1 MVRGSSNARARPDLV
16 PDRAITVS
24 ARELVERAV
33 HELFDQRDPRAVD
46 RYWSPDYI
54 EHSIAG
60 ANGLPGL
67 RDLVDTLP
75 AGFRHTRTR
84 VISEHDLVVA
94 HGRYDGI
101 GATPIV
107 AFDIWRV
114 DQGKIVE
121 HWDAHQPW
129 EDQTVSGH
137 TMIDGPTE
145 IASPGST
152 AASRLTVASFAEL
165 IMMGGD
171 RTQIGRFFCD
181 DRFVQHNP
189 QIADGVSGLGQAIQ
203 TGVWEAVVNRIHRI
217 VADGEFV
224 FTQGE
229 GLLHGEPTAFYDL
242 FRVENG
248 KLAEHWDVV
257 FPQSAGLRHANGLS

>member
-60 ANGLPGL
+60 ADGLPGL
-67 RDLVDTLP
+67 RDLVGTLP

-107 AFDIWRV
+107 AFDMWRV

-152 AASRLTVASFAEL
+152 AASRLIVASFAEL

-257 FPQSAGLRHANGLS
+257 FPQSEELRHANGLS